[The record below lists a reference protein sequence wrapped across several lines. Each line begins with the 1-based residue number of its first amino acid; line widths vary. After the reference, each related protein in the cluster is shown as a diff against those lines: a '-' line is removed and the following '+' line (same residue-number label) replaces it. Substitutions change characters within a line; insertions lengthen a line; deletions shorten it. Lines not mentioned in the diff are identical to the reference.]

1 MTNRTE
7 TSLEIEETALSSLA
21 VIESSNIAIISKDL
35 TGRITSWNAGAC
47 RLYGYT
53 PAEAIGQSITLVVP
67 FDHASEPMEF
77 TKSILTGQSVNDF
90 ETIRIRKDGTFVDVS
105 LTVSP
110 IYGSGGVVGASIVAI
125 DISDRRRM
133 ETIKDESLALI
144 SHELRAPLSSIVA
157 YAELL
162 LDDDLLECNLR
173 RQFMEVIDRNA
184 MRLDRLVGDMLFVAQ
199 LESANLSL
207 SVTAV
212 DLVAVAA
219 AAIEEVTPGAQRSGH
234 EVRLSA
240 PDKAIMVWGDGG
252 RLGQA
257 IDNLISN
264 AIKYSPE
271 GGVVD
276 VRLIPDGD
284 ECFIEIEDHGMGI
297 VDAEQEHL
305 FDRFFRGSTPAK
317 LRIQGVGLGLSIVKR
332 IIESHGGRLSLFSES
347 GAGSTF
353 SIIIPLIDFSE
364 PPAALSRTS
373 AVTAVAS

>member
-133 ETIKDESLALI
+133 ETIKT
-144 SHELRAPLSSIVA
+144 
-157 YAELL
+157 
-162 LDDDLLECNLR
+162 
-173 RQFMEVIDRNA
+173 
-184 MRLDRLVGDMLFVAQ
+184 
-199 LESANLSL
+199 SL
-207 SVTAV
+207 S
-212 DLVAVAA
+212 
-219 AAIEEVTPGAQRSGH
+219 H
-234 EVRLSA
+234 
-240 PDKAIMVWGDGG
+240 
-252 RLGQA
+252 
-257 IDNLISN
+257 
-264 AIKYSPE
+264 
-271 GGVVD
+271 
-276 VRLIPDGD
+276 
-284 ECFIEIEDHGMGI
+284 
-297 VDAEQEHL
+297 
-305 FDRFFRGSTPAK
+305 
-317 LRIQGVGLGLSIVKR
+317 
-332 IIESHGGRLSLFSES
+332 
-347 GAGSTF
+347 
-353 SIIIPLIDFSE
+353 
-364 PPAALSRTS
+364 
-373 AVTAVAS
+373 